1 MAQSNQ
7 NPLVAEVCASK
18 RHDKAL
24 ILVTFGSTYEG
35 PHKTFATLRQA
46 FAENFPD
53 RDIYM
58 AFTSKFCIRRW
69 KEKTGE
75 EYYTTD
81 KWLEAIG
88 EAGYRAV
95 SIQSL
100 HVIPGLEYSFIG
112 DRYIPQFHRLYPHIP
127 TTIGVPLLWSQ
138 ADIERVGDCLY
149 SLFRERLERGEALV
163 LMGHGNNTDKH
174 PEANG
179 RYRRLHD
186 YLQKRHPR
194 ILIGTVD
201 FEDMLFED
209 VAERPRE
216 VCSEGTTINLLPLM
230 SVAGDHA
237 LNDMAGDEEE
247 DTPLEEQSWK
257 IRFRALGY
265 RVDEEHCH
273 LHGLADFAPLRQ
285 IWLDHLMAA
294 EREQ

>member
-46 FAENFPD
+46 FAESFPD

-112 DRYIPQFHRLYPHIP
+112 DRYVPQFHRLYPHIP

-179 RYRRLHD
+179 RYRRLYD

-209 VAERPRE
+209 VAERLQE

>member
-1 MAQSNQ
+1 
-7 NPLVAEVCASK
+7 
-18 RHDKAL
+18 
-24 ILVTFGSTYEG
+24 
-35 PHKTFATLRQA
+35 
-46 FAENFPD
+46 
-53 RDIYM
+53 
-58 AFTSKFCIRRW
+58 
-69 KEKTGE
+69 
-75 EYYTTD
+75 
-81 KWLEAIG
+81 
-88 EAGYRAV
+88 
-95 SIQSL
+95 
-100 HVIPGLEYSFIG
+100 
-112 DRYIPQFHRLYPHIP
+112 
-127 TTIGVPLLWSQ
+127 
-138 ADIERVGDCLY
+138 
-149 SLFRERLERGEALV
+149 
-163 LMGHGNNTDKH
+163 MGHGNNTDKH

-179 RYRRLHD
+179 RYRGLHD
-186 YLQKRHPR
+186 YPQKRHPR

-209 VAERPRE
+209 VAERLRE

>member
-46 FAENFPD
+46 FAESFPD

-179 RYRRLHD
+179 RYRRLYD

-209 VAERPRE
+209 VAERLQE

-257 IRFRALGY
+257 VRFRALGY